1 MAPISPVAHPTERSQ
16 AVDIRVAGVTKAFAG
31 SAALHDVHLDVR
43 PGELLALLGPSGSG
57 KTTLLRIIAGL
68 VEADNGQVF
77 FGGVDAT
84 SLSVQK
90 RQVGFVFQHYALFKH
105 MSVAD
110 NIGYGLRVRERA
122 NRPSKAEIRRRTS
135 ELLDLVQLSG
145 YESRFPAQLSGGQ
158 RQRVALA
165 RALAVE
171 PRVLLLDEPFGALDA
186 KVRKD
191 LRAWLRDIHE
201 RTGKTTVF
209 VTHDQDEALELAD
222 RVAVLDRGHLEQVGS
237 PDDVQD
243 HPATPFVMTFL
254 GQAARFNADIRDGRA
269 LVNGKLVPVAAPK
282 DTIGQASL
290 YCRPWHLKP
299 VHAGHGHH
307 QGIISGVRR
316 LGSMR
321 RIEVLQVDGTKLE
334 VEVPLVTNLRVG
346 EQIGLDIL
354 DGVIFRDG

>member
-1 MAPISPVAHPTERSQ
+1 LPTAHTAERSQ
-16 AVDIRVAGVTKAFAG
+16 TVDIRIAGVTKNFAG
-31 SAALHDVHLDVR
+31 SAALHDVNLEVQ

-57 KTTLLRIIAGL
+57 KTTLLRILAGL
-68 VEADNGQVF
+68 VEADHGQVL

-84 SLSVQK
+84 SLPVQK

-105 MSVAD
+105 MSVVD
-110 NIGYGLRVRERA
+110 NIAYGLQVRERA
-122 NRPSKAEIRRRTS
+122 NRPSKSEIRRRVS

-145 YESRFPAQLSGGQ
+145 YESRSPSQLSGGQ

-222 RVAVLDRGHLEQVGS
+222 RVAVLNCGHLEQVGS

-254 GQAARFNADIRDGRA
+254 GQAARFNAEIRDGRV
-269 LVNGKLVPVAAPK
+269 LVNGKPAPVAAPK
-282 DTIGQASL
+282 ATIGPASL

-299 VHAGHGHH
+299 VPAGHGHH
-307 QGIISGVRR
+307 QGMISGVRR

-321 RIEVLQVDGTKLE
+321 RIEVSPADGTKLE
-334 VEVPLVTNLRVG
+334 IEAPLVTNLRVG
-346 EQIGLDIL
+346 EEIGLDIL

>member
-1 MAPISPVAHPTERSQ
+1 LPAAHPTERSQ
-16 AVDIRVAGVTKAFAG
+16 AVDIRVAGVTKTFAG
-31 SAALHDVHLDVR
+31 SAALHDVDLEVR

-68 VEADNGQVF
+68 VEADRGQVF

-122 NRPSKAEIRRRTS
+122 TRPSTSEIRRRVS
-135 ELLDLVQLSG
+135 ELLDLIQLSG

-254 GQAARFNADIRDGRA
+254 GQAARFNAEIRDGRV

-282 DTIGQASL
+282 ATIGQASL

-299 VHAGHGHH
+299 VPAGHGSH

-321 RIEVLQVDGTKLE
+321 RIEVVQADGTKLE
-334 VEVPLVTNLRVG
+334 VEAPLVTTLRVG
-346 EQIGLDIL
+346 EEIGLDIL
-354 DGVIFRDG
+354 DGVIFREG

>member
-1 MAPISPVAHPTERSQ
+1 MPAAHTAERSQ
-16 AVDIRVAGVTKAFAG
+16 AVDIRVAGVTKNFAG
-31 SAALHDVHLDVR
+31 AAALHDVDLDVR

-68 VEADNGQVF
+68 VEPDRGQVF
-77 FGGVDAT
+77 FGGVEAT
-84 SLSVQK
+84 SLPVQK

-110 NIGYGLRVRERA
+110 NIAYGLKVRERA
-122 NRPSKAEIRRRTS
+122 NRPSKSEIRRRVS

-201 RTGKTTVF
+201 RTGTTTVF

-222 RVAVLDRGHLEQVGS
+222 RVAVLNGGHLEQVGS
-237 PDDVQD
+237 PDNVQD
-243 HPATPFVMTFL
+243 YPATPFVMTFL
-254 GQAARFNADIRDGRA
+254 GQAARFNAEIRDGRV
-269 LVNGKLVPVAAPK
+269 LVNGKPAPVAAPK
-282 DTIGQASL
+282 FTIGPACL

-299 VHAGHGHH
+299 VPAGHGHH
-307 QGIISGVRR
+307 QGIVSGVRR

-321 RIEVLQVDGTKLE
+321 RIEVSQADGKKLE
-334 VEVPLVTNLRVG
+334 VEVALVTNLRVG
-346 EQIGLDIL
+346 EEIGLDIL
-354 DGVIFRDG
+354 DGAIFREG

>member
-1 MAPISPVAHPTERSQ
+1 LPAAHIAEQSR
-16 AVDIRVAGVTKAFAG
+16 AVDIRIASVTKKFAG
-31 SAALHDVHLDVR
+31 SAALHDVDLDVR
-43 PGELLALLGPSGSG
+43 PVELLALLGPSGSG

-68 VEADNGQVF
+68 AEADRGQVF

-84 SLSVQK
+84 SLPVRK

-110 NIGYGLRVRERA
+110 NIAYGLQVRERP
-122 NRPSKAEIRRRTS
+122 NRPSKSEIQRRVS

-145 YESRFPAQLSGGQ
+145 YESRFPSQLSGGQ

-222 RVAVLDRGHLEQVGS
+222 RVAVLNCGHLEQVGS

-254 GQAARFNADIRDGRA
+254 GQAARFNAEIRDGRV
-269 LVNGKLVPVAAPK
+269 LVNGKPAPVAAPK
-282 DTIGQASL
+282 STIGQASL
-290 YCRPWHLKP
+290 YCGPWHLKAVP
-299 VHAGHGHH
+299 TGHGHH
-307 QGIISGVRR
+307 HGVISGVRR
-316 LGSMR
+316 LGSIR
-321 RIEVLQVDGTKLE
+321 RIEVSQADGTKLE
-334 VEVPLVTNLRVG
+334 IEVPLVTNLRVG
-346 EQIGLDIL
+346 EEIGLDIL

>member
-1 MAPISPVAHPTERSQ
+1 LPAAHTAERSQ
-16 AVDIRVAGVTKAFAG
+16 AVDIRIAGVTKNFAS
-31 SAALHDVHLDVR
+31 SAALHDVNLDVR

-68 VEADNGQVF
+68 AVADRGQVL

-84 SLSVQK
+84 SLPVQK

-110 NIGYGLRVRERA
+110 NIAYGLQVRERS
-122 NRPSKAEIRRRTS
+122 NRPSKSEIRRRVS

-145 YESRFPAQLSGGQ
+145 YESRFPSQLSGGQ

-222 RVAVLDRGHLEQVGS
+222 RVAILNRGHLEQVGS

-254 GQAARFNADIRDGRA
+254 GQAARFSAEVRDGRV
-269 LVNGKLVPVAAPK
+269 LVNGKPAPVSATK
-282 DTIGQASL
+282 STIGHASL
-290 YCRPWHLKP
+290 YCRPWHLQP
-299 VHAGHGHH
+299 VPAGHGYHP
-307 QGIISGVRR
+307 GVISGIRR
-316 LGSMR
+316 LGSVR
-321 RIEVLQVDGTKLE
+321 RIEVSQADGTKLE
-334 VEVPLVTNLRVG
+334 IEVPLVTNLRIG
-346 EQIGLDIL
+346 EEIGLDIL